1 MRAWGGARRAGAA
14 PGLLVRG
21 SPRPP
26 AVSPRWTSPV
36 ARASPTYASP
46 ASCAVWTRS
55 VRPGASAS
63 WRPSA
68 SWAASTTAADT
79 SASPTSG
86 SRRRSSTRSAP
97 RPRRTPLSP
106 PARHA
111 AHPDAAHPGSAG
123 RPGGRPRPVRDRGP
137 PTAVFCGNDHMAL
150 GALEA
155 LRGGGAGRP
164 RGGLRRRLRRSE
176 RGRPRRTDDRRPGGR
191 RAGAHRGPL
200 HPPPPGDAGAEEA
213 AGLSRRVPAP
223 VLAVRRAT
231 APPRRA
237 GAVMPAP
244 AARGAQDGGAEDPRT
259 DSPLGG
265 RTSRRCG
272 ASGAVMRS
280 MIIRAARPPWAA
292 VDRPTEVREMGGSAA
307 R

>member
-1 MRAWGGARRAGAA
+1 MRAWGGARRAGTA
-14 PGLLVRG
+14 PGLLVKGESAPTCRVAQVDLARRAGVSHLCVSGVVRG
-21 SPRPP
+21 LDKVSEARRERILAAVRELGCTDNGRGHERIAHLRLPPTILYEERAAAMEDAALAPGSSRRAPRAGGTPGRPP
-26 AVSPRWTSPV
+26 APCS
-36 ARASPTYASP
+36 
-46 ASCAVWTRS
+46 
-55 VRPGASAS
+55 RP
-63 WRPSA
+63 
-68 SWAASTTAADT
+68 
-79 SASPTSG
+79 
-86 SRRRSSTRSAP
+86 
-97 RPRRTPLSP
+97 
-106 PARHA
+106 
-111 AHPDAAHPGSAG
+111 
-123 RPGGRPRPVRDRGP
+123 GP

-280 MIIRAARPPWAA
+280 MIIRAARPPWAV

>member
-1 MRAWGGARRAGAA
+1 MDLARRAGVPRSWVSRVVRGLDKASEARCERILAA
-14 PGLLVRG
+14 VRELGCIDNGRGHERIAHLRLPPTIPYEERAAAMEDAALAPG
-21 SPRPP
+21 SPRRAPRAGGTPGRPP
-26 AVSPRWTSPV
+26 AP
-36 ARASPTYASP
+36 
-46 ASCAVWTRS
+46 C
-55 VRPGASAS
+55 SA
-63 WRPSA
+63 
-68 SWAASTTAADT
+68 T
-79 SASPTSG
+79 
-86 SRRRSSTRSAP
+86 
-97 RPRRTPLSP
+97 
-106 PARHA
+106 
-111 AHPDAAHPGSAG
+111 
-123 RPGGRPRPVRDRGP
+123 
-137 PTAVFCGNDHMAL
+137 
-150 GALEA
+150 
-155 LRGGGAGRP
+155 
-164 RGGLRRRLRRSE
+164 
-176 RGRPRRTDDRRPGGR
+176 GGR

-223 VLAVRRAT
+223 ALAVRRAT